1 MKPSVSPTD
10 WMRDVKKQ
18 KEREVLRSE
27 QLKASNANH

>member
-10 WMRDVKKQ
+10 WMQDVEKQ
-18 KEREVLRSE
+18 EREVLRSE